1 MKKQWMRCLAAVS
14 LITVMGTGNGWKTG
28 GGDEAFTE
36 KQLKGLSI
44 VTGKQEN
51 DSDFPYDNLTYADK
65 TQPKYQMINGGEKAE
80 EPGAPKRAGYTFGG
94 WYYIDE
100 NGKETEWD
108 FNKPVNGNMRL
119 TAKWDPVPKEPS
131 SEEKKPAE
139 KKKIKTACK

>member
-1 MKKQWMRCLAAVS
+1 M
-14 LITVMGTGNGWKTG
+14 
-28 GGDEAFTE
+28 
-36 KQLKGLSI
+36 
-44 VTGKQEN
+44 TGKQEN

-139 KKKIKTACK
+139 KKKIKTERKKKIRSFLKMQSSVLISFMASFSYTPISLRI

>member
-80 EPGAPKRAGYTFGG
+80 EPGAPKGPAT
-94 WYYIDE
+94 
-100 NGKETEWD
+100 
-108 FNKPVNGNMRL
+108 
-119 TAKWDPVPKEPS
+119 PS
-131 SEEKKPAE
+131 ADGIILMKTEKKQSG
-139 KKKIKTACK
+139 ILINR

>member
-1 MKKQWMRCLAAVS
+1 MDEMSGCS
-14 LITVMGTGNGWKTG
+14 FSDHSHGNRKWLENR